1 MLVLT
6 LAPALALL
14 LVLAI
19 TRLLKSKTPH
29 PKLPPGSFGWPIIGE
44 SLEFLR
50 SQHEGRPEKFIQ
62 DRMSKYN
69 SPVFKTSVLGEPM
82 VILCGPAGN
91 KFLFSNEGKKVALW
105 WPSSVR
111 KLMGRCLVAKAGVE
125 ARLDK
130 KLLMSFFN
138 LEALMRSV
146 GVIDEATKDHLRTHW
161 EDKLLRWINNGAP
174 IKKGKLNSV
183 DKKLL
188 MSFFNLEAL
197 MRSVGV
203 IDEATK
209 DHLRTHWEG
218 KDQLEAY
225 STLKQHTFELAC
237 RLFMSITDPQLVSR
251 LAEHFHVF
259 LRGVIDLPINV
270 PGTKFY
276 RAKKAADSIR
286 KELQV
291 LVKQRRMELEK
302 KTASPSQ
309 DLMSHL
315 IANGD
320 ENGKLMPEVEIINNM
335 LNLLFAGHDTS
346 TSTLVLIIKY
356 LSELPHV
363 LEKFIAEQ
371 REIAASKA
379 REELLQWED
388 LQKMRYSWNVIS
400 EVMRMSA
407 PVIGSFRQAL
417 VDFTYEGYTI
427 PKGWKGL
434 TQQRSK
440 PDQDVNGAPATTMAA
455 DTSAC
460 HSAKPMAVE
469 RHHRR
474 SPSLRRLKLEPI
486 P

>member
-1 MLVLT
+1 MQVLT
-6 LAPALALL
+6 LAPALVFL

-19 TRLLKSKTPH
+19 TKLLKSKTPH

-50 SQHEGRPEKFIQ
+50 SHHEGRPEKFIQ

-125 ARLDK
+125 ARSDK

-138 LEALMRSV
+138 PEALMRSV
-146 GVIDEATKDHLRTHW
+146 QVIDEVTKAHLRTHW
-161 EDKLLRWINNGAP
+161 K
-174 IKKGKLNSV
+174 
-183 DKKLL
+183 
-188 MSFFNLEAL
+188 
-197 MRSVGV
+197 
-203 IDEATK
+203 
-209 DHLRTHWEG
+209 G

-225 STLKQHTFELAC
+225 STLKQHTFDLAC
-237 RLFMSITDPQLVSR
+237 RLFMSITDPQLISR

-259 LRGVIDLPINV
+259 LRGVIDFPINV

-286 KELQV
+286 KELRV

-302 KTASPSQ
+302 KMASPSQ

-363 LEKFIAEQ
+363 FEKFIAEQ

-379 REELLQWED
+379 RGELLWWED

-407 PVIGSFRQAL
+407 PVFGSFRQAL

-427 PKGWKGL
+427 PKGWKLHWSACVTHKDPNSYPRTLTFDESRFEGSGPAPYSFVPFGGGPRMCLGL
-434 TQQRSK
+434 EFARVELLVFLHNL
-440 PDQDVNGAPATTMAA
+440 VNGFHWSLVDPNEKIIY
-455 DTSAC
+455 D
-460 HSAKPMAVE
+460 PM
-469 RHHRR
+469 
-474 SPSLRRLKLEPI
+474 PI
-486 P
+486 PVKGLPIRLRARDS

>member
-1 MLVLT
+1 MQVFT
-6 LAPALALL
+6 LASALALL
-14 LVLAI
+14 LLLVLI
-19 TRLLKSKTPH
+19 KLFKPKTDH
-29 PKLPPGSFGWPIIGE
+29 LNLPPGSFGWPIIGE

-50 SQHEGRPEKFIQ
+50 SQRDGSPAKFIQ
-62 DRMSKYN
+62 DRMTKYN

-82 VILCGPAGN
+82 VILFGPAGN

-111 KLMGRCLVAKAGVE
+111 KLMGRCLVAKAGDE
-125 ARLDK
+125 AKSEK

-138 LEALMRSV
+138 PEALMRSV
-146 GVIDEATKDHLRTHW
+146 GVIDEL
-161 EDKLLRWINNGAP
+161 
-174 IKKGKLNSV
+174 
-183 DKKLL
+183 
-188 MSFFNLEAL
+188 
-197 MRSVGV
+197 
-203 IDEATK
+203 TK

-237 RLFMSITDPQLVSR
+237 RLFMSITDPELISR

-276 RAKKAADSIR
+276 RSKKAADNIR
-286 KELQV
+286 KELRV
-291 LVKQRRMELEK
+291 LVKQRQMELEK

-309 DLMSHL
+309 DLMCHL
-315 IANGD
+315 ITNAD
-320 ENGKLMPEVEIINNM
+320 ENGKLMPEVEIVNNM

-363 LEKFIAEQ
+363 LEKVIAEQ
-371 REIAASKA
+371 REVAASKVQG
-379 REELLQWED
+379 ELLRWED

-400 EVMRMSA
+400 EVMRLSA
-407 PVIGSFRQAL
+407 PIIGSFREAL

-427 PKGWKGL
+427 PKGWKLHWSASATHRDPKYHTRTLAFDESRFEGSGPAPYSFVPFGGGPRMCLGL
-434 TQQRSK
+434 EFARVELLVFLHNLVDGFRWSLVN
-440 PDQDVNGAPATTMAA
+440 PDEKIIYD
-455 DTSAC
+455 
-460 HSAKPMAVE
+460 PM
-469 RHHRR
+469 
-474 SPSLRRLKLEPI
+474 PI
-486 P
+486 PVKGLAIRLRPCNS